1 MTETLLAHDAL
12 TVFFV
17 LCGMVA
23 WWRLT
28 NTRVSLS
35 WEATTTSNDGAII
48 KALRKESA
56 ERGEAVEYLQREA
69 ERMRKP

>member
-23 WWRLT
+23 WWRAS
-28 NTRVSLS
+28 NMKVSLS
-35 WEATTTSNDGAII
+35 WEAKTTSSDGALIR
-48 KALRKESA
+48 ALRKESA

-69 ERMRKP
+69 ERMRKS